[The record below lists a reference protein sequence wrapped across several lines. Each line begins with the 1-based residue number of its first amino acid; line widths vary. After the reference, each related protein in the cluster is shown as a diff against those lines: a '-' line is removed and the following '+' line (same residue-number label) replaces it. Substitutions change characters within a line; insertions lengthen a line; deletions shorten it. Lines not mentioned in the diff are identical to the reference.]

1 MKEYNNNEYNS
12 LCEEIT
18 NIREGLFT
26 IKERMITEFNTDELR
41 HLQYSLEEMQIDLKE
56 KMILLGNNNKKRIF
70 I

>member
-41 HLQYSLEEMQIDLKE
+41 HLQYSLEELQIDLKE
-56 KMILLGNNNKKRIF
+56 KMILLGNNNKKSI
-70 I
+70 II